1 MSSIRRLC
9 VSPGTAAWC
18 DSGSRWIRWCGSSTS
33 GASGER
39 RSVIRSTLRRCHAN
53 IGSWSTRCRPAIR
66 RPHSVRYGSTSS
78 GGHRWT
84 PTATWAGYPR
94 RSMPTRGLRP
104 LHPRVSGKVA
114 GEPKRAAAARWVN
127 GASARYGTC
136 SSVGMAARHQSGAAK
151 ERALDELRGKAAHW
165 RGCPLAEGATQI
177 VFGVGPATARVMF
190 IGEAPSKYEDEEG
203 VPFVGPAGAIFNKA
217 LARAKLDRD
226 EAYVTNVEKFKHS
239 KKAGRNQPP
248 KQSEI
253 NACRPWLLK
262 EIAIVQPE
270 IICCLGALAAK
281 WVLGRDFKLMQQ
293 D

>member
-1 MSSIRRLC
+1 M
-9 VSPGTAAWC
+9 
-18 DSGSRWIRWCGSSTS
+18 
-33 GASGER
+33 
-39 RSVIRSTLRRCHAN
+39 
-53 IGSWSTRCRPAIR
+53 
-66 RPHSVRYGSTSS
+66 
-78 GGHRWT
+78 
-84 PTATWAGYPR
+84 
-94 RSMPTRGLRP
+94 
-104 LHPRVSGKVA
+104 
-114 GEPKRAAAARWVN
+114 
-127 GASARYGTC
+127 
-136 SSVGMAARHQSGAAK
+136 
-151 ERALDELRGKAAHW
+151 
-165 RGCPLAEGATQI
+165 
-177 VFGVGPATARVMF
+177 FGVGPATARVMF

-281 WVLGRDFKLMQQ
+281 WVLGRDFKLMKQRGKWLSSEFAPSVLATIHPAVVLNRP
-293 D
+293 DEERRAEAEKMLVADMRKVARRYRSLDAGRGRASERAA